1 MTPMFRIHVLTAFLL
16 VFPFISAEAQKD
28 EIKTV
33 AILGD
38 SYSTFD
44 GYIPEGNACWY
55 FTTPQG
61 ENDVVAVEQTWWHQF
76 CREGGYEL
84 VLNESY
90 SGATVCNT
98 GYDGADYSDRAFITR
113 MFNVT
118 ALNPDLIIIFGAT
131 NDSWANVP
139 LGELQFGGWSS
150 SDMYSFL
157 PACCFMLEYF
167 SVAAPQS
174 QVVFVINS
182 ELKEEITAGITE
194 ACDHY
199 GFQSLLLKDIHKLWG
214 HPSIKGMSQISEQL
228 SGFVRSLK

>member
-1 MTPMFRIHVLTAFLL
+1 MFRIHVLTVFLL

-98 GYDGADYSDRAFITR
+98 GYPLLPWRSCCMCPQARCETATTR
-113 MFNVT
+113 
-118 ALNPDLIIIFGAT
+118 LWC
-131 NDSWANVP
+131 SW
-139 LGELQFGGWSS
+139 SR
-150 SDMYSFL
+150 
-157 PACCFMLEYF
+157 C
-167 SVAAPQS
+167 
-174 QVVFVINS
+174 
-182 ELKEEITAGITE
+182 
-194 ACDHY
+194 
-199 GFQSLLLKDIHKLWG
+199 
-214 HPSIKGMSQISEQL
+214 
-228 SGFVRSLK
+228 